1 MFSLEGHTASIQRC
15 MFFNQNQ
22 QLLLTA
28 SLDGTLKV
36 QFSGLTII
44 LYSVKSKYSGQ

>member
-36 QFSGLTII
+36 QCI
-44 LYSVKSKYSGQ
+44 LFFKIDFNSVLCKD